1 MERKI
6 KLQKNNNHRDWSDN
20 EIDMKTLYCE
30 ICEQDQPV
38 WKMNH
43 ECDSVRFCRDCAA
56 FIRNLAKCNERTY
69 MEELEYQLG
78 YQMGRKLVN
87 NSKNE

>member
-1 MERKI
+1 
-6 KLQKNNNHRDWSDN
+6 
-20 EIDMKTLYCE
+20 MKTLYCE

-43 ECDSVRFCRDCAA
+43 EWEGVRFCRDCAA
-56 FIRNLAKCNERTY
+56 FIRNLAQCNERMY
-69 MEELEYQLG
+69 MEELEHQLE
-78 YQMGRKLVN
+78 YLRERKLVN